1 MNMEYISVYLEKQSE
16 SVNHSVESGFLGP
29 CVP

>member
-16 SVNHSVESGFLGP
+16 SVSHSVESDFLGP
-29 CVP
+29 CEP